1 MRTVCYGNRR
11 KRHEI
16 ATDLWSQTKYTI
28 NGNREISLEGR
39 PYESH
44 GDDQLI
50 RSLEAYGDSRPS
62 PCPCDTK
69 FGTGKARKYKCI
81 ASPNTVRIHLKGF
94 EPHRAE
100 PGVETQ

>member
-69 FGTGKARKYKCI
+69 EPLNNRC
-81 ASPNTVRIHLKGF
+81 SPDGLDLERF
-94 EPHRAE
+94 
-100 PGVETQ
+100 PGMSGPLVVC